1 MMKNFSTPWTRE
13 FLLTQFFILYLA
25 FFLSTYAKALA
36 FLCSDNEDPKRDATT
51 APSAETRVADKPSV
65 QEVEPVVKSSKA
77 PKASKAPVKKPVA
90 TRGSKRLKKSTN
102 AGVSLEIHQSTS
114 SSDDVRVDPGIF
126 AFVPCMIFIL
136 MSLFLNRF

>member
-1 MMKNFSTPWTRE
+1 MKNFLTPWTRE

-51 APSAETRVADKPSV
+51 APSAETRSADEPSV

-102 AGVSLEIHQSTS
+102 VGVSLEIHQSTS

-126 AFVPCMIFIL
+126 AFVPCVIFIL
-136 MSLFLNRF
+136 TCLFLNRF